1 MEELESRIFAM
12 IDTRSPISITSA
24 LWRGFTMRCPNCA
37 RGRLFPGY
45 LKVADRCPNCSED
58 FSHHR
63 ADDFPAY
70 LVIIVIGHIVIPA
83 MLVVEEIFAPAI
95 WLQYLIWLPLIGFGA
110 LALLQPT
117 KGAVVALQWQVGM
130 HGFNQSKKERELMS
144 RISR

>member
-1 MEELESRIFAM
+1 M

-37 RGRLFPGY
+37 RGRLFPRY

-95 WLQYLIWLPLIGFGA
+95 WSCWGRTCRIRGIRGNRRR
-110 LALLQPT
+110 T
-117 KGAVVALQWQVGM
+117 C
-130 HGFNQSKKERELMS
+130 RMS
-144 RISR
+144 RR